1 MKRIEPARGPAV
13 WRGADFVG
21 NDDWIVSLSSNDL
34 NEISTALKQAKATN
48 LPIHQISTKEFPLLS
63 LGQTL
68 KGLAEE
74 LENGRGFAVIRG
86 IPVDRYNEDENKI
99 ISWGL
104 CSYFGTGIPQSRQGD
119 WINHVID
126 ISDQTLPPKPELDH
140 VLRRKNLRTNHRGG
154 ELDFHTDTTDVFALF
169 CLRPAKS
176 GGKSRLASAAMLHN
190 MIGEAEPDYLKALYD
205 GYYYMSQSDDK
216 AGAASKISTK
226 RIPVFTRR
234 GDKVEGYYISQVV
247 QRAVD
252 QGLFKYNLVEDS
264 ARKEIQ
270 RIAETPGVAH
280 EFDLKEGDLLLVN
293 NHAVLHARYDYED
306 YPDFARRRHLFRLW
320 IANRPEMISKTFLAS
335 SEKTS

>member
-1 MKRIEPARGPAV
+1 MKKIEPAKGPAV

-21 NDDWIVSLSSNDL
+21 NDDWIVSLSNDDL
-34 NEISTALKQAKATN
+34 KEISSALEHAKRTN
-48 LPIHQISTKEFPLLS
+48 LPIHNISTKEFPLLG
-63 LGQTL
+63 LGHTL
-68 KGLAEE
+68 TGLAEE
-74 LENGRGFAVIRG
+74 LENGCGFALIRG
-86 IPVDRYNEDENKI
+86 VPVDQYNENENKI

-104 CSYFGTGIPQSRQGD
+104 CSYLGTGIPQSRQGD

-126 ISDQTLPPKPELDH
+126 ISDQTLPPKPELEH
-140 VLRRKNLRTNHRGG
+140 VLQRKSLRTNHRGG

-176 GGKSRLASAAMLHN
+176 GGRSRLASAANLHN
-190 MIGEAEPDYLKALYD
+190 MIGEAAPDYLEALYD

-216 AGAASKISTK
+216 VRSNSTISSK

-247 QRAVD
+247 QRAAD
-252 QGLFKYNLVEDS
+252 QGFFKYNLVEDS

-280 EFDLKEGDLLLVN
+280 EFDLKAGDLLLVN

-306 YPDFARRRHLFRLW
+306 YPEVARRRHLFRLW
-320 IANRPEMISKTFLAS
+320 IANRPEMMSKTFLAS
-335 SEKTS
+335 SEKIS

>member
-1 MKRIEPARGPAV
+1 MEKIEPAKGPAV

-21 NDDWIVSLSSNDL
+21 NDDWIVSLSSADL
-34 NEISTALKQAKATN
+34 DEISAALEHAKTIN
-48 LPIHQISTKEFPLLS
+48 LPIHHISTKDFPLLG
-63 LGQTL
+63 LRRIL

-74 LENGRGFAVIRG
+74 LEIGRGFALIRG
-86 IPVDRYNEDENKI
+86 VPVDHYNEDENKI

-104 CSYFGTGIPQSRQGD
+104 CSYLGTGIPQSRQGD

-140 VLRRKNLRTNHRGG
+140 VLRRKSLRTNHRGG
-154 ELDFHTDTTDVFALF
+154 ELDFHTDTTDIFALF
-169 CLRPAKS
+169 CLRPAKN
-176 GGKSRLASAAMLHN
+176 GGRSRLASAAMLHN
-190 MIGEAEPDYLKALYD
+190 MIGEAAPDYLEALYD

-216 AGAASKISTK
+216 VGSNSTISSK

-270 RIAETPGVAH
+270 RMAEAPGMAH
-280 EFDLKEGDLLLVN
+280 EFDLRAGDLLLVN

-306 YPDFARRRHLFRLW
+306 HPEVARRRHLFRLW
-320 IANRPEMISKTFLAS
+320 IANRPEMMSKTFLAS
-335 SEKTS
+335 SEKIS